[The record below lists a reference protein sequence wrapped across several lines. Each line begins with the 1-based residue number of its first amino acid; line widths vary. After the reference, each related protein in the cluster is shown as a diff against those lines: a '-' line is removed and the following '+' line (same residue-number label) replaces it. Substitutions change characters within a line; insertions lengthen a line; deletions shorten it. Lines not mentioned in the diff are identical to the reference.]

1 MTQKSQTTK
10 RTTVISI
17 RMKNDAVTLLNEI
30 SAQTGITKNAIIT
43 NAIEFYILKQNVSKK
58 LK

>member
-1 MTQKSQTTK
+1 
-10 RTTVISI
+10 
-17 RMKNDAVTLLNEI
+17 MKNDAVTLLNEI

-43 NAIEFYILKQNVSKK
+43 NAIELYILKQNVSKK